1 MIYDA
6 KLAICS
12 LEKWFGYSEFRPDQ
26 EPIVRAVVE
35 GHDVFV
41 GMPTGFGKSL
51 CFQLP
56 CLIRGGLSVV
66 ISPMISLQNDQVQ
79 TMRQH
84 GIQATCLH
92 SELSGLEYD
101 DRVAMVRRGQC
112 SMLYLSPEK
121 LQTAS
126 ILDLICECNVQIVI
140 VDEAHCIS
148 QWGPDFRASYRHIP
162 LIRARIPS
170 IQMVAFTATATK
182 VVASD
187 IVSNLQLNTPK
198 MFVGTIDRPN
208 LFYRVV
214 AKTDGAYAELYAHLL
229 SHRQSTIV
237 YRTSKKGVD
246 EFTALCVQRG
256 IRAMAYHADMSKADK
271 KATYTS
277 FMMNTCDVVVATV
290 AFGMGI
296 DKPDVRFVI
305 HLDVPTSVENYVQ
318 ETGRAGRDGKDSEC
332 ILYFSKTDCA
342 RKTFALTSDAER
354 ASFARMVKFSETT
367 TCRRAFLHD
376 HFEQTMPTGPCTKCD
391 NCHSVVWDIE
401 NQTANATHILQCII
415 EFRQRQ
421 FGANYIVDVLR
432 GAQLSK
438 IKANQ
443 HTTIASFG
451 QCRTQP
457 KALLLD
463 VVSRLIECGYL
474 SQTPGKYTVC
484 SVTPSGRAFLGS
496 KEPFLI
502 KKRQTTGMIHNSE
515 LRARLLHYRTQQAL
529 MHQVAP
535 HSILSEP
542 TIDALVSTPIHST
555 SDLQKI
561 TGMSEIKLAMFGTEL
576 LKLIR
581 EDDELAHHPAMASHC
596 TCTTTIDTT
605 DDGFADDLAAPS
617 IRDTAV
623 RDTAIRDTVTAPTK
637 QPTTTQPPTTQPTTT
652 ARESQ
657 RTVQSETTGHVHVHD
672 AAPRETIPPHC
683 TDAMVAIH
691 TRTLQSH
698 VDDGRLTETQAL
710 ECVDQYARAFPSMVA
725 TSFAV
730 DDVDKRRALCRLFCE
745 HGTKHIDDASA
756 TTHAL
761 CTRLELRMFAIWWT
775 DWNGG
780 RSTGQSPPSLDVLA
794 STKFG

>member
-1 MIYDA
+1 MLYDA
-6 KLAICS
+6 KQAICS
-12 LEKWFGYSEFRPDQ
+12 LEKWFGYSKFRTDQ
-26 EPIVRAVVE
+26 EPIVRAVIE

-41 GMPTGFGKSL
+41 SMPTGFGKSL

-101 DRVAMVRRGQC
+101 DRVTMVRSGQC

-121 LQTAS
+121 LQTPA
-126 ILDLICECNVQIVI
+126 IVDLICEQNAQIII

-182 VVASD
+182 IVAND
-187 IVSNLQLNTPK
+187 IVSNLQLSTPK
-198 MFVGTIDRPN
+198 TFIGTIDRPN
-208 LFYRVV
+208 LFYRV
-214 AKTDGAYAELYAHLL
+214 APKTEGTYSELYALL
-229 SHRQSTIV
+229 LGNRQSTIV

-246 EFTALCVQRG
+246 EFTALCVQHG

-271 KATYTS
+271 KATYS
-277 FMMNTCDVVVATV
+277 AFMMNTCDVVVATV

-296 DKPDVRFVI
+296 DKPDVRCVI

-342 RKTFALTSDAER
+342 RKTFALTSDSER
-354 ASFARMVKFSETT
+354 ASFSKMVKFSETT

-376 HFEQTMPTGPCTKCD
+376 HFEQAMPTGPCTKCD

-415 EFRQRQ
+415 EFRNRQ

-438 IKANQ
+438 IKTNQ
-443 HTTIASFG
+443 HTIIASFG
-451 QCRTQP
+451 KCKVQP

-463 VVSRLIECGYL
+463 VLSRLIECGYL
-474 SQTPGKYTVC
+474 TQTPGKYTVC
-484 SVTPSGRAFLGS
+484 SVTPSGRAFLTAN
-496 KEPFLI
+496 EPFLI
-502 KKRQTTGMIHNSE
+502 KKRQTTGLTHNSE

-561 TGMSEIKLAMFGTEL
+561 TGMSEIKLVMFGTEL
-576 LKLIR
+576 LQLIR
-581 EDDELAHHPAMASHC
+581 DDAPPMPMPSHC
-596 TCTTTIDTT
+596 ACATIETT
-605 DDGFADDLAAPS
+605 DYDFSPDATSTMKGGLLERSCHSDVAHANETMPPS
-617 IRDTAV
+617 SNG
-623 RDTAIRDTVTAPTK
+623 PS
-637 QPTTTQPPTTQPTTT
+637 P
-652 ARESQ
+652 
-657 RTVQSETTGHVHVHD
+657 QSD
-672 AAPRETIPPHC
+672 CA
-683 TDAMVAIH
+683 DAMMAIQ
-691 TRTLQSH
+691 TKTLQSH
-698 VDDGRLTETQAL
+698 VDKWRLTETQAS
-710 ECVDQYARAFPSMVA
+710 EYIDQFAKTFPNMVA
-725 TSFAV
+725 SSFAM
-730 DDVDKRRALCRLFCE
+730 DDMDKRMALCRLFCE
-745 HGTKHIDDASA
+745 HGTKHIDAAS
-756 TTHAL
+756 TITRSV
-761 CTRLELRMFAIWWT
+761 CTPLELKMFAIWWT
-775 DWNGG
+775 HCLTNWNL
-780 RSTGQSPPSLDVLA
+780 SMGQSP
-794 STKFG
+794 F